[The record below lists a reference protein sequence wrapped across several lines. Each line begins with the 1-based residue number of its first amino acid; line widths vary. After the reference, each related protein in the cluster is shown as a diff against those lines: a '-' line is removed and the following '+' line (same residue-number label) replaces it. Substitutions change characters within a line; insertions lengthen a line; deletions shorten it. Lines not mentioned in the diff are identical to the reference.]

1 MEELT
6 LRYLYAIFGLAVLLC
21 AASAAA
27 GDFKVQMDV
36 ATYVDAANANA
47 NFSMN
52 NDTLWA
58 ASADGKPEKEV
69 YLSFVN
75 NFGTVGVFN
84 PDKVTSA
91 TLKLSANNVSKP
103 GTIKAYFAHGATS
116 EIATWNN
123 KTEYNSSVSATLD
136 VQKVGDYT
144 MDVTPLIKMAV
155 KTCTEGC
162 PYSIALVADDG
173 ASIGFSKDAQ
183 SPSLEYTT
191 AD

>member
-1 MEELT
+1 M
-6 LRYLYAIFGLAVLLC
+6 RYLYALLGLAVLLS

-58 ASADGKPEKEV
+58 ASADGKPVKEV

-84 PDKVTSA
+84 PDTVTSA
-91 TLKLSANNVSKP
+91 TLKLTAKNVDKP
-103 GTIKAYFAHGATS
+103 GTIKAYFVHGATM
-116 EIATWNN
+116 ETATW
-123 KTEYNSSVSATLD
+123 KDKPEYNTSVSSSLD
-136 VQKVGDYT
+136 VQKVGEYT
-144 MDVTPLIKMAV
+144 MDATPLIKMAV

-162 PYSIALVADDG
+162 PYSIVLVADDG

-183 SPSLEYTT
+183 KPALEYTT

>member
-1 MEELT
+1 M
-6 LRYLYAIFGLAVLLC
+6 RYLYALLGLAVLLS

-58 ASADGKPEKEV
+58 ASADGKPVKEV

-84 PDKVTSA
+84 PDTVTSA
-91 TLKLSANNVSKP
+91 TLKLTAKNVDKP
-103 GTIKAYFAHGATS
+103 GTIKAYFVHGATM
-116 EIATWNN
+116 ETATW
-123 KTEYNSSVSATLD
+123 KDKPEYNTSVSSSLD

-144 MDVTPLIKMAV
+144 MDATPLIKMAV

-162 PYSIALVADDG
+162 PYSIVLVSDDG
-173 ASIGFSKDAQ
+173 ASKGFSKDAQ
-183 SPSLEYTT
+183 KPALDYTT
-191 AD
+191 AG

>member
-1 MEELT
+1 M
-6 LRYLYAIFGLAVLLC
+6 RYLYALLGLAVLLSV
-21 AASAAA
+21 ASAAA

-36 ATYVDAANANA
+36 ATYVDAANANS

-58 ASADGKPEKEV
+58 ASADGKPVKEV

-84 PDKVTSA
+84 PDKVMSA
-91 TLKLSANNVSKP
+91 TLKLNAKNVDKP
-103 GTIKAYFAHGATS
+103 GMIKAYFVHGATM
-116 EIATWNN
+116 ETATWND
-123 KTEYNSSVSATLD
+123 KPEYNSSVSSSLD
-136 VQKVGDYT
+136 VQKVGEYT
-144 MDVTPLIKMAV
+144 MDATPLIKMAV

-162 PYSIALVADDG
+162 PYSIVLVADDG

-183 SPSLEYTT
+183 KPALDYTT
-191 AD
+191 AG

>member
-1 MEELT
+1 
-6 LRYLYAIFGLAVLLC
+6 LRYLYALLGLAVLLSV
-21 AASAAA
+21 ASAAA

-36 ATYVDAANANA
+36 ATYVDASNANA
-47 NFSMN
+47 NFSVN

-58 ASADGKPEKEV
+58 ASADGKPVKEV

-91 TLKLSANNVSKP
+91 TLKLDAKNVDKS
-103 GTIKAYFAHGATS
+103 GTIKAYFVHGATS
-116 EIATWNN
+116 EITTWND
-123 KTEYNSSVSATLD
+123 KPEFNSSVSASLD
-136 VQKVGDYT
+136 VQKVGEYT
-144 MDVTPLIKMAV
+144 MDLTPLIKTAV

-162 PYSIALVADDG
+162 PYSIVLVADDS

-183 SPSLEYTT
+183 KPSLEYTT

>member
-1 MEELT
+1 M
-6 LRYLYAIFGLAVLLC
+6 RYLYALLGLAVLLS

-47 NFSMN
+47 NFSVN

-58 ASADGKPEKEV
+58 ASADGKPVKEV
-69 YLSFVN
+69 YLSYVN

-84 PDKVTSA
+84 PDKVMSA
-91 TLKLSANNVSKP
+91 TLKLSAKNVDKP
-103 GTIKAYFAHGATS
+103 GTIKAYLAHGATS
-116 EIATWNN
+116 EITTWNN
-123 KTEYNSSVSATLD
+123 KTGYDNNISSTLD
-136 VQKVGDYT
+136 VQKVGEYT

-183 SPSLEYTT
+183 KLSLEYRT

>member
-6 LRYLYAIFGLAVLLC
+6 LRYLYALLGLAVLLS

-47 NFSMN
+47 NFSVN

-58 ASADGKPEKEV
+58 ASADGKPVKEV
-69 YLSFVN
+69 YLSYVN

-84 PDKVTSA
+84 PDKVMSA
-91 TLKLSANNVSKP
+91 TLKLSAKNVDKP
-103 GTIKAYFAHGATS
+103 GTIKAYLAHGATS
-116 EIATWNN
+116 EITTWNN
-123 KTEYNSSVSATLD
+123 KTGYDNNISSTLD
-136 VQKVGDYT
+136 VQKVGEYT

-183 SPSLEYTT
+183 KLSLEYRT

>member
-1 MEELT
+1 
-6 LRYLYAIFGLAVLLC
+6 LRYSYALLGLAVLLS

-58 ASADGKPEKEV
+58 ASADGKPVKEV

-91 TLKLSANNVSKP
+91 TLKLNAKNVSKT
-103 GTIKAYFAHGATS
+103 GTIKAYIAHGATS
-116 EIATWNN
+116 EITTW
-123 KTEYNSSVSATLD
+123 KDKPEYNTNVSSSLD
-136 VQKVGDYT
+136 VQKVGEYT
-144 MDVTPLIKMAV
+144 MDVTPLIKEAV

-162 PYSIALVADDG
+162 PYSLVLVADDN
-173 ASIGFSKDAQ
+173 ASIGFSKDTQ
-183 SPSLEYTT
+183 KPSLDYTT